1 MDTQTQQ
8 PPAANASD
16 AKNTSTPKGIKAL
29 VAWWKS
35 IDLLKYAPW
44 LVFFGTLTIWLVG
57 ALTTHGSFLYSW
69 ISFGEL
75 EQLENTFSPVNAFFA
90 GLSGIGLI
98 ATLVL
103 QNRQIKEAKKDA
115 EENNKLLQKQLKDTQ
130 DRFKVERFESV
141 FFNML
146 SIHKDNSKYIE
157 SINDINPILKEYQ
170 GYKEVNF
177 SDFINLLHQSDSPY
191 KAHINNSEQALGFSC
206 EILGIRNLIE
216 PRITNRYYIDYY
228 LNKDDQTV
236 FVFAVLSEHFKNT
249 FRHYYR
255 HLYHLIKYTD
265 KTFDDD
271 PDKRRLYMRI
281 IRAQFTAA
289 EHVALFYNAL
299 YFADPED
306 RNEAQAAG
314 QPAPEGKQ
322 ERAAPPTSK
331 FKSLI
336 ERNEL
341 LHEMDKSMLIYPELH
356 EHFYKK
362 SAYSDD

>member
-8 PPAANASD
+8 PPAANSGD
-16 AKNTSTPKGIKAL
+16 AKNTSTPKRIKAL

-98 ATLVL
+98 ATLIL

-146 SIHKDNSKYIE
+146 SIHRKNSENIHSNGNEYVNAYEILKLKNINFEELLEIIGHSSQLTFDKAMHDGITPEHYCSICMLPYYLVKE
-157 SINDINPILKEYQ
+157 KMERYCINDY
-170 GYKEVNF
+170 F
-177 SDFINLLHQSDSPY
+177 SPNDATVLL
-191 KAHINNSEQALGFSC
+191 FS
-206 EILGIRNLIE
+206 I
-216 PRITNRYYIDYY
+216 
-228 LNKDDQTV
+228 
-236 FVFAVLSEHFKNT
+236 ASEHFKNT

-306 RNEAQAAG
+306 RNEAQVAG
-314 QPAPEGKQ
+314 HPVPEGQQ

-341 LHEMDKSMLIYPELH
+341 LHEMDKSMLVYPHHRKLYE
-356 EHFYKK
+356 E
-362 SAYSDD
+362 SAYNDD